1 MWGVSLGSD
10 SAWRLVKRQSKTR
23 GGCLFFIYCGEVLA
37 GSRVSF
43 QKYYYKQVKYT
54 LALATSISTSKAM
67 LRLLLSYVYLHFLFG
82 MHNVRGLQVASSTKN
97 ALPRAWWHK
106 QVAEVVR
113 TLVCGIKA
121 GEEGVMAYLHSHHLP
136 ALLLSSSMNAN

>member
-1 MWGVSLGSD
+1 MNN
-10 SAWRLVKRQSKTR
+10 T
-23 GGCLFFIYCGEVLA
+23 
-37 GSRVSF
+37 
-43 QKYYYKQVKYT
+43 T
-54 LALATSISTSKAM
+54 LALASISTSKAM

-113 TLVCGIKA
+113 TTTSFSMWHKSRRGGRHGLFTHPPFA
-121 GEEGVMAYLHSHHLP
+121 GTSAIF
-136 ALLLSSSMNAN
+136 

>member
-1 MWGVSLGSD
+1 MWGVSLGSV

-54 LALATSISTSKAM
+54 LASISTSKAM

-97 ALPRAWWHK
+97 ALPALGGINRWPKWYVLSSMWHK
-106 QVAEVVR
+106 SRRGGASWLIYTHTICR
-113 TLVCGIKA
+113 YFC
-121 GEEGVMAYLHSHHLP
+121 P
-136 ALLLSSSMNAN
+136 LLASMNAN